1 MTNML
6 KGDWKTNVELQ
17 EQFILNMRSA
27 ETASAELL
35 LLLGKLADEKKQF
48 ESTDEDSTGDIDL
61 F

>member
-6 KGDWKTNVELQ
+6 KGDWKTNIELQ

-35 LLLGKLADEKKQF
+35 LLLGKLADEKSSLKAPMKTAQV
-48 ESTDEDSTGDIDL
+48 T
-61 F
+61 